1 MSELEGRVAIVTG
14 AAQGIGRAIAVALG
28 RAGARVAI
36 CDVVDETAAAGTV
49 AEAGAQASYHRCDVT
64 DLQAVER
71 TVKEVVERHGGLH
84 ILVNN
89 AGIAIDGLLLR
100 SKQEDWAKVLQVNL
114 TGAFNFARAA
124 ARHLLKAK
132 ELGRIINI
140 ASVVGEAG
148 SAGQVA
154 YAASKAGL
162 LGMTKTLAQE
172 LAPRGV
178 TVNAVSP
185 GFIETRMTEVIPVV
199 IREVG
204 RRLNSL
210 SQGGLPQDV
219 AEAALFLASP
229 DALGITGSVLRVCG
243 QSLLGA

>member
-1 MSELEGRVAIVTG
+1 MSELDGRVAIVTG
-14 AAQGIGRAIAVALG
+14 AAQGIGRAIAIALG
-28 RAGARVAI
+28 RAGARVAL
-36 CDVVDETAAAGTV
+36 CDVVDPEAGASAV
-49 AEAGAQASYHRCDVT
+49 AEAGEKASYHRCDVT
-64 DLQAVER
+64 DAEAVER

-100 SKQEDWAKVLQVNL
+100 GKQEDWAKVLQVNL
-114 TGAFNFARAA
+114 TGAFNFSRAA

-132 ELGRIINI
+132 DQGRIVNI

-148 SAGQVA
+148 STGQVA

-185 GFIETRMTEVIPVV
+185 GFIETRMTEEHVQGERREKLLGAIPL
-199 IREVG
+199 G
-204 RRLNSL
+204 RIGAPR
-210 SQGGLPQDV
+210 DV
-219 AEAALFLASP
+219 AAAVCFLCGDGASYV
-229 DALGITGSVLRVCG
+229 TGQVLRVNG
-243 QSLLGA
+243 GMYM

>member
-14 AAQGIGRAIAVALG
+14 AAQGIGRAIAIALG
-28 RAGARVAI
+28 RAGVRVAL

-49 AEAGAQASYHRCDVT
+49 AEVARGSYHRCDVT
-64 DLQAVER
+64 DGEAVER

-100 SKQEDWAKVLQVNL
+100 SKPEDWAKVLQVNL
-114 TGAFNFARAA
+114 TGAFNFSRAA
-124 ARHLLKAK
+124 AKHLLKAK
-132 ELGRIINI
+132 EQGRIVNI
-140 ASVVGEAG
+140 ASVVGETG
-148 SAGQVA
+148 STGQVA
-154 YAASKAGL
+154 YAASKGGL

-185 GFIETRMTEVIPVV
+185 GFIETRMTEQHVQGERREKLLAAIPL
-199 IREVG
+199 G
-204 RRLNSL
+204 RIGAPR
-210 SQGGLPQDV
+210 DV
-219 AEAALFLASP
+219 AAAVLFLCGEGASYV
-229 DALGITGSVLRVCG
+229 TGQVLRVNG
-243 QSLLGA
+243 GMYM